1 MSTSVASLNPRL
13 ISTVSPDPGRL
24 LVAAAAELARRWAES
39 NHYDFDEHDAVAD
52 LGCLRDALAS
62 LASVLDPDS
71 ESSHYNL
78 HDWARGLAD
87 DRAASVHAGKRAT
100 QAHVALATAAREL
113 GHALDR
119 FDQGFAG

>member
-24 LVAAAAELARRWAES
+24 LAAAAAELARRWAES
-39 NHYDFDEHDAVAD
+39 NHYDFNECNAVAD
-52 LGCLRDALAS
+52 LGCVRDALRS

-71 ESSHYNL
+71 DSSHYNL

-87 DRAASVHAGKRAT
+87 DREVSVHAGKRAT
-100 QAHVALATAAREL
+100 ETHIALARAAHEL
-113 GHALDR
+113 EDALDR
-119 FDQGFAG
+119 FDQGFA